1 MEVSEYL
8 CSKIASDSYTPQQ
21 VRSKAHK
28 IFGIIYFKLILI
40 EAVHRYY
47 ESRRRVLFTDKRPER
62 VETVKKNKRKTRTT
76 QGQRRVCLAILC
88 IFYSIFIS

>member
-28 IFGIIYFKLILI
+28 IFGIIYFKLK
-40 EAVHRYY
+40 
-47 ESRRRVLFTDKRPER
+47 LFTDTLNHDAVYFLQIKADKRPER
-62 VETVKKNKRKTRTT
+62 VETVKKNKRKTRTM
-76 QGQRRVCLAILC
+76 QGQRRVCLAILY